1 VEHGEEPARD
11 QVVDALVVAVH
22 LVELVVRARR
32 DDRVV
37 VGDLLVV
44 DHAAERQDV
53 EALHVLG
60 GLRVLAVAADVA
72 GDRLELVDHVPRQK
86 PRARP
91 GVRERLVLLV
101 QALGRPERAPR
112 REAEPGVRVALQR
125 GEVVEQRHLLG
136 ALGLVELGDRAALPR
151 TASTTAVASSAVFR
165 RGLAPTC
172 SRPS

>member
-72 GDRLELVDHVPRQK
+72 GDRLELVDHVPDRN
-86 PRARP
+86 
-91 GVRERLVLLV
+91 RELVLGYV
-101 QALGRPERAPR
+101 SALCSSYRRWAAPSVRRAEKPNR
-112 REAEPGVRVALQR
+112 VFASRCSEVR
-125 GEVVEQRHLLG
+125 
-136 ALGLVELGDRAALPR
+136 
-151 TASTTAVASSAVFR
+151 S
-165 RGLAPTC
+165 
-172 SRPS
+172 